1 MSPVH
6 NPPEAGAEALAVE
19 VLLTLQRERLV
30 PRFVDSYVVEHSRH
44 AIQVHPTQY
53 RDLLELIHREALL
66 AATVRILQEASA
78 PALAGRSKVTRKRR
92 KGMSAPAFRRIFLT
106 ALARQGKW
114 GAGAA
119 LDFQTDLRLYED
131 LLAHHP
137 GPRRARRPFEAADH
151 PFVDRC
157 AILLDPSF
165 LEQARVAASRA
176 LGEIERLASAMTA
189 RFLEASRR
197 S

>member
-1 MSPVH
+1 M
-6 NPPEAGAEALAVE
+6 PPARKPATGGAEALAAD
-19 VLLTLQRERLV
+19 VLASLLRERLV
-30 PRFVDSYVVEHSRH
+30 PRFVDSYVVEHARH

-53 RDLLELIHREALL
+53 RDLLDLLQREALL
-66 AATVRILQEASA
+66 AMTFQIIQEASGRA
-78 PALAGRSKVTRKRR
+78 PGDRPKASKRR
-92 KGMSAPAFRRIFLT
+92 REGLNAPAFRRSFLT

-114 GAGAA
+114 SAGAA

-131 LLAHHP
+131 LLARRP
-137 GPRRARRPFEAADH
+137 GPRRARRPSESADH

-176 LGEIERLASAMTA
+176 LDEIERLASAMTA
-189 RFLEASRR
+189 RFLAARRR